1 MKKHTTFY
9 TPGQNMNDMS
19 NKENLDDELKGI
31 SPFLLDLKKREDG
44 RKVPPGYFDQFDA
57 NLMQKI
63 ATSDIKRPG
72 MAKQSPEKGMWAS
85 FSKPRLLMSIA
96 AAMVL
101 LLSAFWFLK
110 PTTSSEQVNPL
121 ALELSADDVEAY
133 VLENI
138 HDFDSEQLAALLDHE
153 SLSEQPTQTEP
164 KNPKK
169 KRPEL
174 DLKPEDMAPLL
185 DEMSDEELEQL
196 L

>member
-1 MKKHTTFY
+1 
-9 TPGQNMNDMS
+9 MS

-72 MAKQSPEKGMWAS
+72 MAKQSPEKRMWAS
-85 FSKPRLLMSIA
+85 FTKPRLLMSIA

-101 LLSAFWFLK
+101 LFSAFWFLK
-110 PTTSSEQVNPL
+110 PTTASEQVNPL

-138 HDFDSEQLAALLDHE
+138 HDFDSEQLAALPDHE

>member
-1 MKKHTTFY
+1 
-9 TPGQNMNDMS
+9 
-19 NKENLDDELKGI
+19 
-31 SPFLLDLKKREDG
+31 
-44 RKVPPGYFDQFDA
+44 
-57 NLMQKI
+57 
-63 ATSDIKRPG
+63 
-72 MAKQSPEKGMWAS
+72 
-85 FSKPRLLMSIA
+85 MSIA

-110 PTTSSEQVNPL
+110 PTTSSDQVNPL

-138 HDFDSEQLAALLDHE
+138 HDFDSEQLAALPDHE

-164 KNPKK
+164 NNPKK